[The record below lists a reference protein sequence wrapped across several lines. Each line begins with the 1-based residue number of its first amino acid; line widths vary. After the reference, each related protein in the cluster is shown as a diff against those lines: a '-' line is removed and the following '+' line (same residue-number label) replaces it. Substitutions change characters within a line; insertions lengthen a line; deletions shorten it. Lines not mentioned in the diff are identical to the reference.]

1 MSSKNSSAS
10 NSPPQAS
17 SISPET
23 SQKKPASIS
32 SQPQADPPTDPSAND
47 DISIIDVIP
56 DSPTPSNPA
65 IRQDTK
71 STTPIRNK
79 SSGLFVNTT
88 TDEEQQM
95 VELILKSGDCK
106 VRVSRIPV
114 GLLPGNNQPVRVSV
128 SASAFL
134 AEQHRRLTKEFT
146 QPPKT
151 YNPLAKTTPS
161 KPLGAGPSYT
171 SLTGTG
177 VKANNGF
184 AKFLERNTPSK
195 ITRTE
200 IDDKRKAEL
209 LAKENKEK
217 VKKIKFDNLR
227 FFFINLEIPAL

>member
-10 NSPPQAS
+10 NSPPQATP
-17 SISPET
+17 ISPET
-23 SQKKPASIS
+23 SQKKPASLS

-114 GLLPGNNQPVRVSV
+114 GLLPGNNQ
-128 SASAFL
+128 
-134 AEQHRRLTKEFT
+134 
-146 QPPKT
+146 
-151 YNPLAKTTPS
+151 
-161 KPLGAGPSYT
+161 
-171 SLTGTG
+171 
-177 VKANNGF
+177 NNGF